1 MIRTRGLTHVALKV
15 GDLDRAIAF
24 YATLLD
30 ARVLIRN
37 DRTAEIGT
45 PGAHDVITL
54 EVSEEADSGSLG
66 THIGFRLVEPL
77 PVETLV
83 AAVTGA
89 GGTVVESG
97 EFGPGQPYVFARDPD
112 GYAIELWFEP
122 ENEARP
128 E

>member
-45 PGAHDVITL
+45 PGALMSSRSKSPKKQNRVR
-54 EVSEEADSGSLG
+54 SGPILASAWWSHCLSKHWG
-66 THIGFRLVEPL
+66 R
-77 PVETLV
+77 
-83 AAVTGA
+83 
-89 GGTVVESG
+89 
-97 EFGPGQPYVFARDPD
+97 R
-112 GYAIELWFEP
+112 
-122 ENEARP
+122 
-128 E
+128 